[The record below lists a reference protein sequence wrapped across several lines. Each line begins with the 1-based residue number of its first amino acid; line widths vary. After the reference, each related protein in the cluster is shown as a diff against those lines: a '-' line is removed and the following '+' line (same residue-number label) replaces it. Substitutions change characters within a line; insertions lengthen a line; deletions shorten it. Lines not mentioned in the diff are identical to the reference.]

1 MKKNKKKHKKLWIF
15 LIIILLLI
23 TAYFGIY
30 LYAKMLPKL
39 PIDGANG
46 YYLYDSEN
54 ALYTGSASR
63 DWASLD
69 DISTHALE
77 ATISIEDKNFYKHQG
92 FDFLR
97 IIKAFFTNIKSGNN
111 AQGAS
116 TITQQYSKNLFLEFD
131 KTWERKI
138 KEAWLTIRLEAHY
151 DKNEILEG
159 YLNTINY
166 GGIFGIEN
174 ASRYYFDKNASELN
188 LAEASMLAGIPK
200 NPSSYS
206 PLINEEK
213 AKERQRI
220 VLNTMVKNDYITKE
234 EANAAYNTE
243 LVYKNGTDENDL
255 KMMMYY
261 QDAVMEELES
271 IDSIP
276 SSFLD
281 TSGLKIYTNLDINVQ
296 KALEE
301 SAEKDIT
308 NDDIK
313 MAGIVMDSSTGK
325 VLALSGGRDYNE
337 SQYNR
342 ATQAKRQ
349 VGSTLKP
356 FLYYSALEN
365 GFTVSS
371 TFTSDKT
378 TFSFSNG
385 KTYSPKNYNDK
396 YAEGPIS
403 MAAAIAYSDNIY
415 AVKTHLFLGENAL
428 PDILKR
434 VGITEK
440 VSTLPS
446 LALGAEEFS
455 LMEMMGAYGSLA
467 SGGYKVKPYFISKIT
482 DMDGNVLYEY
492 KPNKENILNKSNVY
506 ILNELLTTT
515 YAKEFIDYN
524 YPTCYS
530 ISQKMTK
537 KYAIKSGTTDTD
549 NLIFGY
555 NKDLLIG
562 LWSGYDDN
570 QKVNNVDSSNLKNV
584 WVDTME
590 AALKDKKDNWYETPE
605 NVVGVAI
612 DPISG
617 QAVNSGKAKVLY
629 YIKGTEPTTDK
640 KSLDDAVPTIKEEE
654 E

>member
-308 NDDIK
+308 NDDIQ

-365 GFTVSS
+365 GFTASS

-403 MAAAIAYSDNIY
+403 MAAAIAYSDNRY

>member
-308 NDDIK
+308 NDEIQ

-365 GFTVSS
+365 GFTASS

-467 SGGYKVKPYFISKIT
+467 SGGYKVKPYFISKVT

-640 KSLDDAVPTIKEEE
+640 KTLDDAVPTIKEEE
-654 E
+654 

>member
-308 NDDIK
+308 NDDIQ

-356 FLYYSALEN
+356 LLYYSALEN
-365 GFTVSS
+365 GFTASS

-570 QKVNNVDSSNLKNV
+570 EKVNNVDSSNLKNV

-590 AALKDKKDNWYETPE
+590 AALKDKEEAWYETPE
-605 NVVGVAI
+605 NVVGVAV

-617 QAVNSGKAKVLY
+617 EAVDSGQAKVLY

-640 KSLDDAVPTIKEEE
+640 KSLDEAVPTIKEEE
-654 E
+654 

>member
-1 MKKNKKKHKKLWIF
+1 MKKKKHKKLKIF
-15 LIIILLLI
+15 LIVITILI
-23 TAYFGIY
+23 TAYFGLY
-30 LYAKMLPKL
+30 LYALAMPKL

-46 YYLYDSEN
+46 YYLYDN
-54 ALYTGSASR
+54 QKKLYTGSASK
-63 DWASLD
+63 DWASLN
-69 DISTHALE
+69 DISDYAKN
-77 ATISIEDKNFYKHQG
+77 ATISIEDKNFYNHQG

-97 IIKAFFTNIKSGNN
+97 IIKAFFTNIKNKSNT
-111 AQGAS
+111 QGAS

-138 KEAWLTIRLEAHY
+138 KEAWLTIRLEVHY
-151 DKNEILEG
+151 DKDEILEG

-174 ASRYYFDKNASELN
+174 ASKYYFDKNANELS

-206 PLINEEK
+206 PLINEKK
-213 AKERQRI
+213 AKERQRL
-220 VLNTMVKNDYITKE
+220 VLNSMVKNKFITEKE
-234 EANAAYNTE
+234 ALKAYKTK
-243 LVYKNGTDENDL
+243 LVYKTGTDEDEL
-255 KMMMYY
+255 KMIMYY

-281 TSGLKIYTNLDINVQ
+281 TSGLKIYTNLDIKTQ

-301 SAEKDIT
+301 SAKEDIT
-308 NDDIK
+308 NEKIQLAG
-313 MAGIVMDSSTGK
+313 MAMEPSTGK
-325 VLALSGGRDYNE
+325 VLALTGGRDYSK

-365 GFTVSS
+365 GFTASS
-371 TFTSDKT
+371 TFTSEKT

-385 KTYSPKNYNDK
+385 KTYSPKNYNNK
-396 YAEGPIS
+396 YAKGPIS
-403 MAAAIAYSDNIY
+403 MAAAISYSDNIY
-415 AVKTHLFLGENAL
+415 AVKTHLFLGENNL
-428 PDILKR
+428 VNILKR
-434 VGITEK
+434 VGINEK
-440 VSTLPS
+440 VSTMPS

-455 LMEMMGAYGSLA
+455 LIEMMGAYSTLANEGS
-467 SGGYKVKPYFISKIT
+467 KVKPYFISKIT
-482 DMDGNVLYEY
+482 DMEDNVLYEY
-492 KPNKENILNKSNVY
+492 KQSPENVLNKSNVY

-530 ISQKMTK
+530 INQKMTK

-570 QKVNNVDSSNLKNV
+570 TKVNNIDSSNLKNV

-590 AALKDKKDNWYETPE
+590 KALKDKKDNWYKTPE
-605 NVVGVAI
+605 NVVGVPI

-617 QAVNSGKAKVLY
+617 KAVSSGKAKVLY
-629 YIKGTEPTTDK
+629 YIKGTEPTADRNL
-640 KSLDDAVPTIKEEE
+640 LDDAIPTIKEE
-654 E
+654 

>member
-308 NDDIK
+308 NDDIQ

-365 GFTVSS
+365 GFTASS

-467 SGGYKVKPYFISKIT
+467 SGGYKVKPYFIIKIT

-654 E
+654 

>member
-308 NDDIK
+308 NDDIQ

-365 GFTVSS
+365 GFTASS

-617 QAVNSGKAKVLY
+617 QTVNSGKAKVLY

-654 E
+654 

>member
-308 NDDIK
+308 NDDIQ

-365 GFTVSS
+365 GFTASS

-654 E
+654 

>member
-308 NDDIK
+308 NDDIQ

-365 GFTVSS
+365 GFTASS

-640 KSLDDAVPTIKEEE
+640 KSLDDAVPTIKGEE
-654 E
+654 

>member
-590 AALKDKKDNWYETPE
+590 VALKDKKDNWYETPE